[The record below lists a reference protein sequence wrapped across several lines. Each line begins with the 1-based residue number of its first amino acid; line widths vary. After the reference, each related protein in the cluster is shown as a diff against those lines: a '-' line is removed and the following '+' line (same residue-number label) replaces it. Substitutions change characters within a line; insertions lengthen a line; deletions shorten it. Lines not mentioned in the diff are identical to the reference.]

1 MNSKVEIRYVTNF
14 PKMKFTAHYNGLFLS
29 SGSNAQELG
38 EEYAKKYNTEWVLV
52 HGSQVYSQR
61 GVNK

>member
-1 MNSKVEIRYVTNF
+1 MNKVEVRFITNY
-14 PKMKFTAHYNGLFLS
+14 PKMIFKAYYNGLLIS

>member
-1 MNSKVEIRYVTNF
+1 
-14 PKMKFTAHYNGLFLS
+14 MKFTAHYNGLLLS

-38 EEYAKKYNTEWVLV
+38 EMYSKKYNTEWVLCDNNNI
-52 HGSQVYSQR
+52 YSQR

>member
-1 MNSKVEIRYVTNF
+1 MNKVEVRFITNY
-14 PKMKFTAHYNGLFLS
+14 PKMIFKAYHNGLLIS